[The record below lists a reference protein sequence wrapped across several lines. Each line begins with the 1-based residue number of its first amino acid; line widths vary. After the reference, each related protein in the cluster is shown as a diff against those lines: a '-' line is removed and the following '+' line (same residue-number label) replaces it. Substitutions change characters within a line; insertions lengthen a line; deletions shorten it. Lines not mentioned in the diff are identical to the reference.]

1 MTDGNA
7 AAGGR
12 ALVRLLRALARPA
25 ARVEIAEQAAEPDAI
40 VRVLNGSGPTPDVL
54 HRASHLVWNRAVV
67 SGLVARG
74 AACNQWQ
81 ITDAGHACISAHDRG
96 RARPPQGPVAAAAAQ
111 PLAGDCASGAKPHR
125 LPCENPAESPLA
137 WLARRKNSKGATMIG
152 EDQFLAGERLRF
164 EFEQAQLMPRMTVDW
179 QRAAQGGSRRPYG
192 AGGCGLELS
201 ERAEAA
207 RQRVNRALAAVG
219 PELASVLVDVCCHL
233 KGLEQ
238 LEKESGWPQRSGK
251 IILRVA
257 LSALAR
263 HYGIAPASDRVGKGP
278 ARVRQ
283 WGVEGYRPSVQ
294 EDGADGSSVA

>member
-7 AAGGR
+7 GAGGR
-12 ALVRLLRALARPA
+12 ALVRLLRALARPE
-25 ARVEIAEQAAEPDAI
+25 ARVEIAEQAAESDAA
-40 VRVLNGSGPTPDVL
+40 VMVLNGSGPTPDVL
-54 HRASHLVWNRAVV
+54 HRARCLVWNRAVA
-67 SGLVARG
+67 SGLVAQG
-74 AACNQWQ
+74 AACNRWQ
-81 ITDAGHACISAHDRG
+81 ITDAGHAYISAHDGG
-96 RARPPQGPVAAAAAQ
+96 RARSPQGPVAAAAAQ
-111 PLAGDCASGAKPHR
+111 PNAGDCASGVKPHR
-125 LPCENPAESPLA
+125 VPCENPAESPLA
-137 WLARRKNSKGATMIG
+137 WLARRKDSTGATMIG

-179 QRAAQGGSRRPYG
+179 HRAAQGGSRRPHG
-192 AGGCGLELS
+192 AGCGLEHS

-207 RQRVNRALAAVG
+207 RQRVNRALVAVG

-263 HYGIAPASDRVGKGP
+263 HYGIAPGSEQVSKGP